1 MGRRRIVILSGQ
13 SLFAEG
19 IASRLKE
26 YPHEINVAVVDPD
39 GPDCFE
45 LISAH
50 KPSVI
55 ILDAS
60 DGITT
65 ALCPLN
71 RLLALVP
78 DLKVIH
84 LDSQKE
90 QVQVVTSEQHEA
102 AGVDD
107 LIRMLS

>member
-26 YPHEINVAVVDPD
+26 YPQEVNVTVVDPEV
-39 GPDCFE
+39 PDCFAQ
-45 LISAH
+45 ISAH
-50 KPSVI
+50 HPSVI

-60 DGITT
+60 DGITSKT
-65 ALCPLN
+65 CPLN
-71 RLLALVP
+71 RLFALAP

-90 QVQVVTSEQHEA
+90 QIQVVTSERHKA
-102 AGVDD
+102 TGVAD
-107 LIRMLS
+107 LIEMLT

>member
-26 YPHEINVAVVDPD
+26 YPQEVNVAVVDPKA
-39 GPDCFE
+39 PECFA

-60 DGITT
+60 DGITSKM
-65 ALCPLN
+65 CPLN
-71 RLLALVP
+71 RLLTLVP
-78 DLKVIH
+78 DLKIIH

-90 QVQVVTSEQHEA
+90 QVQVVTSEQHKA
-102 AGVDD
+102 AEVAD

>member
-1 MGRRRIVILSGQ
+1 MGRKRIVILSGH

-26 YPHEINVAVVDPD
+26 YPHEINVTVVDPEI
-39 GPDCFE
+39 PDCFAV
-45 LISAH
+45 ISAQ

-60 DGITT
+60 DEITSEM
-65 ALCPLN
+65 CPLY
-71 RLLALVP
+71 RLLTLVP

-84 LDSQKE
+84 LDSQQE
-90 QVQVVTSEQHEA
+90 RVQVVTSEQQAA
-102 AGVDD
+102 AGVAD

>member
-26 YPHEINVAVVDPD
+26 YPHEVNVAVVDPEV
-39 GPDCFE
+39 PDCFAQ
-45 LISAH
+45 ISAH

-55 ILDAS
+55 ILDTS
-60 DGITT
+60 DGITSDM
-65 ALCPLN
+65 CPLN

-90 QVQVVTSEQHEA
+90 QIQVVTSEQHEA
-102 AGVDD
+102 AGVVD
-107 LIRMLS
+107 LIQMLS

>member
-26 YPHEINVAVVDPD
+26 YPQEVNVAVVDPET
-39 GPDCFE
+39 PDCFAV
-45 LISAH
+45 ISAH
-50 KPSVI
+50 KPSVV

-60 DGITT
+60 DEI
-65 ALCPLN
+65 ASKMCPLS
-71 RLLALVP
+71 RLLTLVP

-90 QVQVVTSEQHEA
+90 LIQVVTSELHEA
-102 AGVDD
+102 AGVTD

>member
-1 MGRRRIVILSGQ
+1 MGRRRIIILSGH

-26 YPHEINVAVVDPD
+26 YPHEVDVAVVDPEA
-39 GPDCFE
+39 PDCFAA
-45 LISAH
+45 ISAH
-50 KPSVI
+50 NPAVV

-60 DGITT
+60 DEIT
-65 ALCPLN
+65 LEMCPLS
-71 RLLALVP
+71 RLLTLVP

-90 QVQVVTSEQHEA
+90 LIQVVTSEQHQA
-102 AGVDD
+102 AGVTD